1 MLIYTPAAGEELHA
15 AETAL
20 ADGRS
25 QLSFEPCL
33 QLRRYALTMGGELG
47 DRPLSDVC
55 DVYFQVVLSRHCFVN
70 AVAWIL

>member
-25 QLSFEPCL
+25 QLSFEPWL
-33 QLRRYALTMGGELG
+33 QLRHPGEQFDWYALTMGGEELG
-47 DRPLSDVC
+47 DRPLSDV
-55 DVYFQVVLSRHCFVN
+55 
-70 AVAWIL
+70 